1 MSDNNNFSAC
11 ANLKDDCCGCE
22 VCIQVCPKGVFSPV
36 RDCIG
41 FLYPKADA
49 SKCVSCG
56 LCARKCPV
64 LNAEKIA
71 AASHNIEVYAG
82 WHTDKKTLAESSSG
96 GFFSAL
102 SQAIFDIGGKVAG
115 AVYSEDFRA
124 VEFFLADS
132 YPQTAEMRGSKYVQ
146 GRKADIYA
154 KIKSALAT
162 SPVLF
167 CATPCEVAALIS
179 YLGKNPD
186 NLYTCDFLC
195 HGPTTTL
202 ALAQM
207 VDFLQEKY
215 SAKISEL
222 TMRYKRFGWFKK
234 HIFRC
239 KFSNGKAFEKFFGNM
254 PLGKAFSVL
263 KRKSC
268 HSCKFKGDN
277 RAADLTMADYWNI
290 VDNLEGIEYN
300 KDGTSLVI
308 VNTPKGAE
316 IFSRIKNFESIDTLD
331 FFKRHIPH
339 ALVHCAP
346 ISTAR
351 KTLEADFAA
360 KGLVKA
366 VEASKSPKSK
376 LMEFVP
382 VPVKYYTLKLAAA
395 AKKLLRK

>member
-11 ANLKDDCCGCE
+11 ANLQDDCCGCE
-22 VCIQVCPKGVFSPV
+22 VCIRVCPKGVFSPA
-36 RDCIG
+36 RDCAG
-41 FLYPKADA
+41 FLYPEADA

-56 LCARKCPV
+56 LCAKKCPV
-64 LNAEKIA
+64 LNADKL
-71 AASHNIEVYAG
+71 ASPTHNIEARAG

-102 SQAIFDIGGKVAG
+102 SQAVFDVGGKVAG

-124 VEFFLADS
+124 VEFFLADN
-132 YPQTAEMRGSKYVQ
+132 YAQTEKMRGSKYVQ

-162 SPVLF
+162 SAVLF
-167 CATPCEVAALIS
+167 CAAPCEVAALIS
-179 YLGKNPD
+179 YLGKNPE

-195 HGPTTTL
+195 HGPTTPL
-202 ALAQM
+202 ALSQT

-215 SAKISEL
+215 RAKISSL
-222 TMRYKRFGWFKK
+222 TMRHKRFGWFKK

-239 KFSNGKAFEKFFGNM
+239 EFSNGKVFEKFFGNM

-268 HSCKFKGDN
+268 LDCKFKNDN
-277 RAADLTMADYWNI
+277 RAADITMADYWNI
-290 VDNLEGIEYN
+290 VDNRDGIEYN

-316 IFSRIKNFESIDTLD
+316 IFSRVKNFESVDTLD
-331 FFKRHIPH
+331 FFKRHTPH

-346 ISTAR
+346 ISPAR
-351 KTLEADFAA
+351 KSLEADFAA

-366 VEASKSPKSK
+366 VEAAKSTKSK

-382 VPVKYYTLKLAAA
+382 VPVKYCALKLAAA